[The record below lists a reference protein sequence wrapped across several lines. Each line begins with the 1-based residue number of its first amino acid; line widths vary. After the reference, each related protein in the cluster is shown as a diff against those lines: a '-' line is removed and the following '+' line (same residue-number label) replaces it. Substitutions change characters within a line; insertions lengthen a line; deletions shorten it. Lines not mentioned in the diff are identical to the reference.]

1 MLDHAYILKYGESF
15 LPEDQILAGGDPAV
29 KCPISFCFFLLQADG
44 RNILADVGCDTMPGF
59 EMQHFCSPVQALNA
73 LGLSPADVTDV
84 IITHAHHDHIDGLR
98 HFAHARVYIQEE
110 ALAKGQ
116 KYIPNGT
123 EIAAFS
129 DSCTVTEGIEAVRI
143 GGHAVGSS
151 VVNFTYN
158 GIPYTVVGDECY
170 TPACMARGIPTGVS
184 KDPVRSA
191 AFLRDY
197 EKRRLL
203 YCHDPAIL
211 PGQNGALRLF

>member
-15 LPEDQILAGGDPAV
+15 LPEDQVLTGGDPAV
-29 KCPISFCFFLLQADG
+29 KCPISFCFFLLQANG
-44 RNILADVGCDTMPGF
+44 RNILVDVGCDTMPGF
-59 EMQHFCSPVQALNA
+59 EMRHFCSPVRALNA

-98 HFAHARVYIQEE
+98 HFAHARIYIQEE

-116 KYIPNGT
+116 RYIPDGA
-123 EIAAFS
+123 EVVPFCDA
-129 DSCTVTEGIEAVRI
+129 CTVAEGVEVVRI

-151 VVNFTYN
+151 VVNFTDN

-170 TPACMARGIPTGVS
+170 TPACMAQGIPTGVS
-184 KDPVRSA
+184 KDPARSA

-197 EKRRLL
+197 GQRHLL
-203 YCHDPAIL
+203 YCHDPAVL
-211 PGQNGALRLF
+211 PDQNGALRLF